1 MAQLIPSTTDIS
13 VVKKGEVLSPY
24 FAGEALTK
32 GYCVY
37 LKSDGKMWLSGSAI
51 VNIANHPAFAGIVVA
66 DVAAG
71 GPVTVFSRGSIVK
84 VKDSGLTIGQ
94 TYFSGSTSGLLTDT
108 KAASADEI
116 TAVAVSATDIY
127 IVRGIS

>member
-1 MAQLIPSTTDIS
+1 MAQLIPSTTNIAL
-13 VVKKGEVLSPY
+13 VKKGEMLSPY
-24 FAGEALTK
+24 TAGEALTK

-51 VNIANHPAFAGIVVA
+51 VNVANHPAFAGVVLQ
-66 DVAAG
+66 DVSVN
-71 GPVTVFSRGSIVK
+71 GPVTVASRGSIVHIA
-84 VKDSGLTIGQ
+84 DSGLTIGQ